1 VSAKQ
6 VDTLA
11 QSLLRKSGVDDEV
24 IKSGENVLLTFRNIR
39 NVAGEGNDVFN
50 QATTATLNLSV
61 ALGKDMSSSAILVG
75 KALNDPIKGMTAL
88 SRAGIQ
94 FTADQKET
102 IKTMVATGDV
112 MGAQKII
119 LGELTAEFG
128 GSAAAAGKTFS
139 GQMDIARESLKN
151 VGADILGMAMPALK
165 GFASGLTDVV
175 GKVGEFAD
183 KLGDAHGLQ
192 AKLGVVT
199 STLTGWATGAFD
211 AISGAFARINWG
223 AVWDVVSAALA
234 KVPDVVGAIGSALFS
249 VAGKVFGGLKAAFDA
264 INWGAV
270 WDVVS
275 TALKKVP
282 TIAGHRVHGATG
294 VSSSGVFDS
303 LMNAFRRVGVG
314 EDR

>member
-1 VSAKQ
+1 
-6 VDTLA
+6 
-11 QSLLRKSGVDDEV
+11 
-24 IKSGENVLLTFRNIR
+24 
-39 NVAGEGNDVFN
+39 
-50 QATTATLNLSV
+50 
-61 ALGKDMSSSAILVG
+61 
-75 KALNDPIKGMTAL
+75 MTAL

-175 GKVGEFAD
+175 GRWASSR
-183 KLGDAHGLQ
+183 
-192 AKLGVVT
+192 T
-199 STLTGWATGAFD
+199 SSATLTGSQASSVVIFDGLTGARPIRRG
-211 AISGAFARINWG
+211 ARCSGAFAQDQLGRR
-223 AVWDVVSAALA
+223 
-234 KVPDVVGAIGSALFS
+234 VGRRVGRRSRRCRTSSGRSGRRCSS

-264 INWGAV
+264 DQLGRPCG
-270 WDVVS
+270 
-275 TALKKVP
+275 T
-282 TIAGHRVHGATG
+282 
-294 VSSSGVFDS
+294 SS
-303 LMNAFRRVGVG
+303 RPR
-314 EDR
+314 